1 MKTISRIL
9 LFLIS
14 TGFIS
19 MQMACK
25 SDFFMDKYKFSDIEK
40 AEVSNFKAGEFKQ
53 IDYAI
58 FLDVINRSKTAI
70 VKFAPY
76 KEVVL
81 SDKNG
86 KTYKFHFSKKNT
98 AFQINGKGFILSTKQ
113 SKALTELFERYP
125 QSDL

>member
-19 MQMACK
+19 MQMACT
-25 SDFFMDKYKFSDIEK
+25 SEFFMDKYKFSDIEK

-58 FLDVINRSKTAI
+58 FLDVINRSKPAI

-86 KTYKFHFSKKNT
+86 KTYKFKFSNT
-98 AFQINGKGFILSTKQ
+98 NNAFKINGDGFILSKKK
-113 SKALTELFERYP
+113 SKALTELFDSYL
-125 QSDL
+125 QSDF

>member
-19 MQMACK
+19 IQMACK

-58 FLDVINRSKTAI
+58 FLDVINRSKKAI
-70 VKFAPY
+70 VKFAPF

-81 SDKNG
+81 SEKNG
-86 KTYKFHFSKKNT
+86 KTYKFYFLYFKNG
-98 AFQINGKGFILSTKQ
+98 FKINGNGFILSKKQ
-113 SKALTELFERYP
+113 SKALTELFDSYL
-125 QSDL
+125 QSDF

>member
-1 MKTISRIL
+1 
-9 LFLIS
+9 
-14 TGFIS
+14 
-19 MQMACK
+19 MACK

-86 KTYKFHFSKKNT
+86 KTYKFYFSNAND
-98 AFQINGKGFILSTKQ
+98 AFKINGNGFILSIKQ
-113 SKALTELFERYP
+113 SKALTELFESYL
-125 QSDL
+125 QSDF